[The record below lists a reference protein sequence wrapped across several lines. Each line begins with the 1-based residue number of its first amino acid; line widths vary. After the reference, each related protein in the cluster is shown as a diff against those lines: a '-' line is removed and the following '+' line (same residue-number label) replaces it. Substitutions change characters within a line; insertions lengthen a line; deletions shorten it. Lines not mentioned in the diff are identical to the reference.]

1 LKKSVF
7 YNSSITIVRQILS
20 LIIGLFAITI
30 IARMLGPEKQGQYT
44 LAILLPTIL
53 YTFFNSGLSISTVY
67 FIGQNKYSDSE
78 VFHSNFFIS
87 ILLSLFSIS
96 VGLIIVYFLSDYF
109 FANISF
115 KLLLYVLMIIP
126 LIFIQKILHSF
137 LHSKENFSKL
147 NLVVI
152 LNQLGLLFF
161 SLLFIW
167 LLNLS
172 VLGAVLSFACTQ
184 LLMAIVSYFIIK
196 KEYNLAFSLN
206 FSASY
211 LKESLVFGLKGH
223 ASNILTFLSYRV
235 DVFLIAYFIDDVSV
249 GIYSIAVLLVERV
262 WLIPQAVSSVL
273 FARISN
279 LKTDLEKTNFTAF
292 ASRNTIFLT
301 SMSGIVLAIFS
312 PWLIEILFGAE
323 FNQSVTPFIYMIPGV
338 ILFSLSKI
346 LANDF
351 VGRGFPQV
359 NSYIALVVALVNIV
373 LNIVLIPDFGLKGA
387 AIATSICY
395 GIDAVIKVIYF
406 SQYNK
411 ISFFKFVFISRSD
424 FKFYRNKFNALINYF
439 N

>member
-1 LKKSVF
+1 MKKSVF

-87 ILLSLFSIS
+87 ILLSLISIS

-126 LIFIQKILHSF
+126 LIFIQKILQSF

-292 ASRNTIFLT
+292 ASRNTLFLT
-301 SMSGIVLAIFS
+301 SISGIVLAIFS
-312 PWLIEILFGAE
+312 PWLIGILFGAE

-395 GIDAVIKVIYF
+395 GIDAIIKVIYF

>member
-87 ILLSLFSIS
+87 ILLSLISIS

-126 LIFIQKILHSF
+126 LIFIQKILQSF

-292 ASRNTIFLT
+292 ASRNTLFLT
-301 SMSGIVLAIFS
+301 SISGIVLAIFS
-312 PWLIEILFGAE
+312 PWLIGILFGAE

-395 GIDAVIKVIYF
+395 GIDAIIKVIYF

-411 ISFFKFVFISRSD
+411 ISFLSLS
-424 FKFYRNKFNALINYF
+424 L
-439 N
+439 

>member
-1 LKKSVF
+1 MKKSVF

-87 ILLSLFSIS
+87 ILLSLISIS

-126 LIFIQKILHSF
+126 LIFIQKILQSF

-292 ASRNTIFLT
+292 ASRNTLFLT
-301 SMSGIVLAIFS
+301 SISGIVLAIFS
-312 PWLIEILFGAE
+312 PWLIGILFGAE
-323 FNQSVTPFIYMIPGV
+323 FNQSVT
-338 ILFSLSKI
+338 
-346 LANDF
+346 
-351 VGRGFPQV
+351 
-359 NSYIALVVALVNIV
+359 
-373 LNIVLIPDFGLKGA
+373 
-387 AIATSICY
+387 
-395 GIDAVIKVIYF
+395 
-406 SQYNK
+406 
-411 ISFFKFVFISRSD
+411 
-424 FKFYRNKFNALINYF
+424 
-439 N
+439 

>member
-1 LKKSVF
+1 MKKSVF

-30 IARMLGPEKQGQYT
+30 IARILGPEKQGQYT

-67 FIGQNKYSDSE
+67 FIGQNKYSDAD

-87 ILLSLFSIS
+87 VLLSLLSIA
-96 VGLIIVYFLSDYF
+96 VGFFVIHFFSDYF
-109 FANISF
+109 FANISL
-115 KLLLYVLMIIP
+115 KLLLFTLMIIP
-126 LIFIQKILHSF
+126 LIFIQKILQSF
-137 LHSKENFSKL
+137 LHSKEDFSKL
-147 NLVVI
+147 NFVVI

-161 SLLFIW
+161 SLVFIW
-167 LLNLS
+167 LLDMS

-184 LLMAIVSYFIIK
+184 LLMAVVSYQIIK
-196 KEYNLAFSLN
+196 KQYKLVFSFNLST
-206 FSASY
+206 SY
-211 LKESLVFGLKGH
+211 MKESLIFGLKGH
-223 ASNILTFLSYRV
+223 VSNILTFLSYRV

-249 GIYSIAVLLVERV
+249 GIYSVAVLLVERV

-279 LKTDLEKTNFTAF
+279 MKTDLEKTHFTAF
-292 ASRNTIFLT
+292 ASRNTLFLT
-301 SMSGIVLAIFS
+301 SISGIALAVFS
-312 PWLIEILFGAE
+312 PWFIRLLFGAD

-359 NSYIALVVALVNIV
+359 NSYVALVVALLNIV
-373 LNIVLIPDFGLKGA
+373 LNIILIPDFGLKGA
-387 AIATSICY
+387 AVATSICY
-395 GIDAVIKVIYF
+395 GIDAIIKVIYF
-406 SQYNK
+406 SQHNK
-411 ISFFKFVFISRSD
+411 ISFFKFVFIRKSD
-424 FKFYRNKFNALINYF
+424 FKFYREKFNALINYF